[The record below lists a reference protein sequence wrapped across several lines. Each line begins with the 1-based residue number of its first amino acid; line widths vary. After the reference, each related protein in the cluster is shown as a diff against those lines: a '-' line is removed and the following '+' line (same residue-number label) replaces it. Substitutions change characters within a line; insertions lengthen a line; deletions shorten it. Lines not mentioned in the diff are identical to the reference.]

1 LSRKVDGLGESV
13 AVDVVVVYA
22 EAESDDG
29 GCTVEVD
36 VVDGV

>member
-1 LSRKVDGLGESV
+1 MDSV
-13 AVDVVVVYA
+13 NPSSSTVVVYA

>member
-22 EAESDDG
+22 AESDDG